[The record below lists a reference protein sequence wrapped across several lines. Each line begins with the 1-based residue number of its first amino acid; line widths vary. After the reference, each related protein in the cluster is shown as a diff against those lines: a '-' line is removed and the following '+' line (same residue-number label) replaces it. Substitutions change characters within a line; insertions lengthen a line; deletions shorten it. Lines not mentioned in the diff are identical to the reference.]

1 MHPATVFPTCLEL
14 FSLLLGLSPGALA
27 AQPETSAPY
36 VVFLGTGAADIQ
48 RPESDPCDNCTYVRQ
63 HKARNARR
71 YSSLF
76 VSPGVMID
84 YSVTGRKGLE
94 SAGITPAAID
104 HLLITHSHGDHC
116 DPAAIVA
123 LAREKNKPLSLA
135 GNANTVARIE
145 EHLKTLGA
153 DQRPALT
160 LQTVKPGEEF
170 ALGPWR
176 AKALAANHIPTED
189 ALLYVL
195 RGQHK
200 SLLYATDT
208 SWFPVGTFA
217 ALGAESLDLTV
228 VEGTFGEQM
237 QANLLVGHMNFPFVR
252 LIRQFL
258 VESKRL
264 KPGGRF
270 FVTHLSLHFCEP
282 YDLLAPRLAAE
293 DIMVAYDGLRVD
305 L

>member
-1 MHPATVFPTCLEL
+1 M
-14 FSLLLGLSPGALA
+14 
-27 AQPETSAPY
+27 
-36 VVFLGTGAADIQ
+36 
-48 RPESDPCDNCTYVRQ
+48 
-63 HKARNARR
+63 
-71 YSSLF
+71 
-76 VSPGVMID
+76 
-84 YSVTGRKGLE
+84 
-94 SAGITPAAID
+94 
-104 HLLITHSHGDHC
+104 
-116 DPAAIVA
+116 
-123 LAREKNKPLSLA
+123 
-135 GNANTVARIE
+135 ARIE

-160 LQTVKPGEEF
+160 LRTVKPGEEF

-208 SWFPVGTFA
+208 GWFPVGTFA
-217 ALGAESLDLTV
+217 ALGAERLDLAI
-228 VEGTFGEQM
+228 VEGTFGEQT
-237 QANLLVGHMNFPFVR
+237 QPNLLVGHMNFPFVR

-293 DIMVAYDGLRVD
+293 DIVVAYDGLRVD